1 MAQEVLVVDDDPDL
15 VEAVRITLE
24 AEGFVVSSA
33 RDGTEAKKRLAE
45 HTPDV
50 ILLDVMMA
58 TDTEGFDLAYE
69 LLDSPE
75 TKDIPIVMLTAMSQS
90 QSYIETFQQITDRP
104 WPVSVFLEKPISP
117 KKLVEAIRNVLAR
130 PTRS

>member
-15 VEAVRITLE
+15 VEAVRIVLE
-24 AEGFVVSSA
+24 AEGFIVTAA
-33 RDGTEAKKRLAE
+33 RDGSEAKKRLQE

-69 LLDSPE
+69 LQNDE
-75 TKDIPIVMLTAMSQS
+75 VMKNIPIVMLTAMSQS
-90 QSYIETFQQITDRP
+90 QDYVEKFQYITDRP
-104 WPVSVFLEKPISP
+104 WPVDMFLEKPISP
-117 KKLVEAIRNVLAR
+117 EKLVSTIRKVLAHR
-130 PTRS
+130 ARS